1 MTKPTNAASNSAKS
15 TESTTASTTPP
26 SFTTQTR
33 RADSALH
40 PATPLEALVSR
51 ALDQELDWYFAY
63 GEAALRRNSVGLL
76 PGYAA
81 VSLSKEPTDEVC
93 LARGHEL
100 ARTVAG
106 CLHGIKGRH
115 ASVLRSGYT
124 PRRWPRV
131 IEKTFGSVAPI
142 VVRLAFAEDPWPH
155 RSGHKGLEEA
165 TALRLSAALH
175 DPTKVKVAR
184 LRSEAQRLL
193 GGAIVAYATQRA
205 LKAPAL
211 GLE

>member
-1 MTKPTNAASNSAKS
+1 MTKPTSAPSKPA
-15 TESTTASTTPP
+15 EPTTHPATTPAP
-26 SFTTQTR
+26 TPTR
-33 RADSALH
+33 RADNALH

-63 GEAALRRNSVGLL
+63 AESALRRDSVGIL

-81 VSLSKEPTDEVC
+81 VRLSKEPTDEIC

-106 CLHGIKGRH
+106 CLHNIRGRH
-115 ASVLRSGYT
+115 ASVLRAGYT

-131 IEKTFGSVAPI
+131 IEKTFGSLAPI

-155 RSGHKGLEEA
+155 RSGHTGLEEA